1 MSDRLLRVLRE
12 LRRSERGMALPMALI
27 ITVVAM
33 GFASVPVVASINAQ
47 NGDSHNQGTNEALAA
62 AEAGAELA
70 VLRQSELLTDS
81 PAGAIGS
88 CVAPTTLNGA
98 GGSEAGWC
106 TKFPSAATREPI
118 GNAQYAYQVRPCYAD
133 GVSSC
138 AGLSTSEA
146 CTSTENGLLVQ
157 VVSTGYATVGGREVT
172 KRIEMT
178 GCAQKVANPVV
189 IEKEKEIIELE
200 TKKISNEH
208 TRTTFESSKT
218 QHETELAH
226 LREELI
232 QKEATLRKLETEP
245 AGVEWTELPGET
257 IRETVKTAPPNV
269 WADGEIVGVEGLNM
283 NNNAQVYNGGAGSN
297 KEVKLSGSANV
308 CGTVHYGTN
317 LTKDTSTSSKPPEP
331 KVCAAGRPEVKGEM
345 TYPQLTL
352 PGNIASENSDYR
364 LCNESICHAGLDPVT
379 AGTWQR
385 ENIVYNPSNKQLT
398 VKYNALTLEGTA
410 PYYLC
415 QLILQGGANLYSGSG
430 KSIKIYFAPPS
441 SCPGI
446 NGSPQLQIANG
457 AYIYADAA
465 SGPQFLFVGS
475 TSKPSES
482 LIELAGGAKAEQF
495 VIYAPYSKIVA
506 NNGIEVTG
514 AIIGNTL
521 ELAGGASLNKYGTF
535 TPPPS
540 ESFLPS
546 TETVV
551 EKEGP
556 KTKVSHPSKAI
567 EILKTEITTIKTEIS
582 EVVKEIAEDQNSITT
597 ITKTIESEE
606 ETITN
611 TRNELETLRRELGG
625 GAKALEK
632 KSFTECTTEPP
643 AAGLAPDEGC
653 SA

>member
-1 MSDRLLRVLRE
+1 
-12 LRRSERGMALPMALI
+12 
-27 ITVVAM
+27 M
-33 GFASVPVVASINAQ
+33 GFASVPVVAAINAQ

-88 CVAPTTLNGA
+88 CPSPTALNQA
-98 GGSEAGWC
+98 GGNEAGWC
-106 TKFPSAATREPI
+106 TKFPSVTGRETI
-118 GNAQYAYQVRPCYAD
+118 GNASYAYQVRPCYAD
-133 GVSSC
+133 GAGSC

-146 CTSTENGLLVQ
+146 CTTTENGLLVE

-208 TRTTFESSKT
+208 TRTTFES
-218 QHETELAH
+218 HETEHKTELAH
-226 LREELI
+226 LREELLK
-232 QKEATLRKLETEP
+232 KEETLSKLETEP
-245 AGVEWTELPGET
+245 GGVEWSELPGET

-308 CGTVHYGTN
+308 CGSVFYGTAFHPDN
-317 LTKDTSTSSKPPEP
+317 STSEKAPSG
-331 KVCAAGRPEVKGEM
+331 CAAGRTVTMG
-345 TYPQLTL
+345 TIAYPQLTL
-352 PGNIASENSDYR
+352 PSTIASSNSDYR
-364 LCNESICHAGLDPVT
+364 LCNEALCHAGLDPVT

-430 KSIKIYFAPPS
+430 KSIKIYFAPPA
-441 SCPGI
+441 SCPGL

-556 KTKVSHPSKAI
+556 KKKISHPSKAI
-567 EILKTEITTIKTEIS
+567 EILKTEITTIKNEIS
-582 EVVKEIAEDQNSITT
+582 EVEKKITEDQNSITT
-597 ITKTIESEE
+597 ITKTIKGEE

-611 TRNELETLRRELGG
+611 TRNELETLRRQLGG

-632 KSFTECTTEPP
+632 KSFTECTAEPP
-643 AAGLAPDEGC
+643 TAGLAPDQGC